1 MRDIKV
7 TEFDGKLN
15 IFSRLKKAIGDRI
28 YNLQVKIHSKIGH
41 RQKSVTKARKREL
54 LFYIAFMA
62 IPVIQFCIFYIGV
75 NFNSIL
81 LAFQRYDVNTG
92 KYFFYGLQNF
102 DQFFFDLALPGSP
115 LNVSIFNSLIV
126 YAGTLGATM
135 LSLLFSFYIY
145 KKKTGS
151 QAFRIILFLPSII
164 STIVLVILYKY
175 FLERAVPEAAKS
187 IFGLT
192 VRGPLGNSETRFATI
207 VIYNIWVGFGTGVL
221 IYTGAMT
228 RIPPDV
234 TEYASLD
241 GISNIKEFFYITLP
255 LIYPTLS
262 AFLTVG
268 VAGIFI
274 NQAHLYDF
282 FGDNLPDSSLYTIG
296 YFLFRKVIGRGTSFS
311 NYPYASAAGIVF
323 TLIAAP
329 ITIFVKWALEKLG
342 PSTEY

>member
-7 TEFDGKLN
+7 TEYDYKLN

-135 LSLLFSFYIY
+135 LAFY
-145 KKKTGS
+145 
-151 QAFRIILFLPSII
+151 FPF
-164 STIVLVILYKY
+164 
-175 FLERAVPEAAKS
+175 
-187 IFGLT
+187 
-192 VRGPLGNSETRFATI
+192 
-207 VIYNIWVGFGTGVL
+207 
-221 IYTGAMT
+221 IYT
-228 RIPPDV
+228 R
-234 TEYASLD
+234 
-241 GISNIKEFFYITLP
+241 KK
-255 LIYPTLS
+255 
-262 AFLTVG
+262 
-268 VAGIFI
+268 
-274 NQAHLYDF
+274 QALRH
-282 FGDNLPDSSLYTIG
+282 SE
-296 YFLFRKVIGRGTSFS
+296 LFCFCRR
-311 NYPYASAAGIVF
+311 
-323 TLIAAP
+323 
-329 ITIFVKWALEKLG
+329 
-342 PSTEY
+342 